1 MRRARSLGIALA
13 GLCAL
18 GLTLSTSGLARAQAE
33 PAPEGYIPPGRNT
46 PLPPTATTTPP
57 ASPTGEPGA
66 PPYVKPEPPP
76 LWHVAAGPRMAVR
89 LGSGPPKLPLI
100 GYGGGVNIS
109 RALVPFGRL
118 RFGVGFDFAYDR
130 VFRDLPAPLIGS
142 QELSHATFAAVA
154 VVDGLFGRVRPFL
167 EAGGGLSVG
176 DYNNPDVAAGAK
188 PDSAIEAL
196 GLIHLALGLGV
207 RVWESFEIGLRG
219 ELNLTFSSTQL
230 GTPPAPVFAPGL
242 FDLALDLGWRF

>member
-1 MRRARSLGIALA
+1 MKRARSIGLALACVVALA
-13 GLCAL
+13 GS
-18 GLTLSTSGLARAQAE
+18 LTSSRAARAQAE
-33 PAPEGYIPPGRNT
+33 PAPEGYIPPGKSA

-57 ASPTGEPGA
+57 PSATGEPGA

-89 LGSGPPKLPLI
+89 LGSGPPKLPVI

-130 VFRDLPAPLIGS
+130 IFRDLAAPLVGS

-154 VVDGLFGRVRPFL
+154 VVDGLFGRVRPFF

-176 DYNNPDVAAGAK
+176 DYNNPEVAAGAK
-188 PDSAIEAL
+188 AESAIEAL

-230 GTPPAPVFAPGL
+230 GTPPQPVFAPGL
-242 FDLALDLGWRF
+242 FDLALDLGFRF